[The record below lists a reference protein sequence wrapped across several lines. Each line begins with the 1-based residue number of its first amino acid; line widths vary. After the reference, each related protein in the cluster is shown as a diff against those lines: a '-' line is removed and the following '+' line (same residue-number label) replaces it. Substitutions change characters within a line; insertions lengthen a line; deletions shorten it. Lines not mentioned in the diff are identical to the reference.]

1 MSAPTVRRRRL
12 GKLLRGLREAAG
24 MTLEDVERTAGFTT
38 AKLSRIETARVATKT
53 ADVEKLLHC
62 YAVEDDVMVQAL
74 TALAREGKKRGWW
87 EPYRDVL
94 SAVYA
99 DLISLEADASE
110 WRAYYPLLVPGLLQT
125 SAYARAMIGAI
136 NMTSP
141 PATVNRLVEV
151 RMGRQSVLT
160 RDSPLEV
167 WAVLPEAA
175 LRMHLP
181 EPIMRDQC
189 QRLLDLSDLP
199 NVNVQLMPLDAA
211 PHPGVSGGFAMLTFP
226 EQQDMDIVLVEN
238 LTTSLYIED
247 DVDPYRGA
255 FSRLQ
260 AAALPFEE
268 SLQRIAKLK
277 EGYK

>member
-1 MSAPTVRRRRL
+1 
-12 GKLLRGLREAAG
+12 
-24 MTLEDVERTAGFTT
+24 MTLEDVERSTGFTT
-38 AKLSRIETARVATKT
+38 AKLSRIETARVATKPV
-53 ADVEKLLHC
+53 DVEQLLRC
-62 YAVEDDVMVQAL
+62 YSLEDEGMAQAL
-74 TALAREGKKRGWW
+74 TALAREGSKRGWW

-125 SAYARAMIGAI
+125 PAYARAMIGAI

-141 PATVNRLVEV
+141 QATVNRLVEV

-160 RDSPLEV
+160 RDTPLEV
-167 WAVLPEAA
+167 WAVVPEAA
-175 LRMHLP
+175 LRMKLP

-189 QRLLDLSDLP
+189 QRLLDLSELP
-199 NVNVQLMPLDAA
+199 NINVQLMPLDAT
-211 PHPGVSGGFAMLTFP
+211 PHPGVSGGFAMLAFP
-226 EQQDMDIVLVEN
+226 EQQDMDVVLLEN
-238 LTTSLYIED
+238 LTTSLYIEE

-268 SLQRIAKLK
+268 SLQRISNLK
-277 EGYK
+277 EGHK